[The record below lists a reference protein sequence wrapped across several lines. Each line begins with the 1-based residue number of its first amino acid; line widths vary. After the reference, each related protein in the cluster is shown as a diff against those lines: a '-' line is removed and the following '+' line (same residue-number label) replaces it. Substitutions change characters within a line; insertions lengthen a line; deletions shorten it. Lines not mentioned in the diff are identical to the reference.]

1 MEKPLLI
8 FVTSL
13 ITFNLILVNYVSNQ
27 CEIFTAICVLIVS
40 SVISWI
46 IANRIYN
53 VINKERVSTK
63 NIAVLITGCDSGFG
77 HNLAVECDKLGFT
90 VFAGVLSP
98 DGNGAQ
104 HLRDICSQKLKI
116 VKMDVTSNKDVVN
129 VVKQIQSSGQE
140 LWAVV
145 NNAGIGLYAPMEWGE
160 DVKQLT
166 DMLNVN
172 VLGLVRVSKLCLPLL
187 RQSKG
192 RLVSVSSMFGKYCS
206 LLDLRL

>member
-1 MEKPLLI
+1 
-8 FVTSL
+8 
-13 ITFNLILVNYVSNQ
+13 
-27 CEIFTAICVLIVS
+27 
-40 SVISWI
+40 
-46 IANRIYN
+46 
-53 VINKERVSTK
+53 
-63 NIAVLITGCDSGFG
+63 
-77 HNLAVECDKLGFT
+77 
-90 VFAGVLSP
+90 
-98 DGNGAQ
+98 
-104 HLRDICSQKLKI
+104 
-116 VKMDVTSNKDVVN
+116 MDVTSNKDVVN